1 VGDEMDYWGGYN
13 EIWQERREELLRE
26 AERSRLERRLR
37 AARRERSLLSKYARR
52 RAWRVSVGGW
62 VLRLEKVPVEER

>member
-1 VGDEMDYWGGYN
+1 MDYWGGYT
-13 EIWQERREELLRE
+13 EIWRERREELLRE
-26 AERSRLERRLR
+26 AERACLERRLR
-37 AARRERSLLSKYARR
+37 AAHRERSSVPEHAGR

>member
-1 VGDEMDYWGGYN
+1 MNYWDGAN
-13 EIWQERREELLRE
+13 EIWRERREELLRE
-26 AERSRLERRLR
+26 AKSSRLERRLR
-37 AARRERSLLSKYARR
+37 AARRERSLLPKYARC